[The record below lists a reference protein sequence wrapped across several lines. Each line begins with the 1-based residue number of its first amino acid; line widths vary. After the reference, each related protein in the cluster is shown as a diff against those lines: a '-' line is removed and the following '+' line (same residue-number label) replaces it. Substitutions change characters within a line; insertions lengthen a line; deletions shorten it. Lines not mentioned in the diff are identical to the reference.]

1 MYCVNCGVK
10 LGDTE
15 KSCPLCGTAVFHP
28 DIHRGEAEPLYPENR
43 LPAPQVSSRGG
54 QIIATAVFLLPMLIT
69 FQCDM
74 QINRA
79 VTWSGYVIGALLTA
93 YVVFVLPQWFFRPNP
108 VVFCAVDFAAVGLY
122 LLYINCAVNGDWF
135 LSFAFPVTGVLGVIC
150 TAVTALLRY
159 VRRGVLFIIGGAL
172 IALGAFMPLMEYLL
186 YITFEPIR
194 FFGWSFYPL
203 SALAVLG
210 GMLIFLAINRRA
222 REKMEKKFF
231 I

>member
-10 LGDTE
+10 LGDAE
-15 KSCPLCGTAVFHP
+15 KSCPLCGTVAFHP
-28 DIHRGEAEPLYPENR
+28 DIHRSEGEPLYPENR
-43 LPAPQVSSRGG
+43 LPAPQVSSRGA
-54 QIIATAVFLLPMLIT
+54 QIIATAIFLLPMLIT
-69 FQCDM
+69 FQCDL

-79 VTWSGYVIGALLTA
+79 ITWSGYVIGGLVTA
-93 YVVFVLPQWFFRPNP
+93 YVIFVLPQWFVRPNP
-108 VVFCAVDFAAVGLY
+108 VVFCAVDFVTVGLY
-122 LLYINCAVNGDWF
+122 LLYINLAVDGDWF
-135 LSFAFPVTGVLGVIC
+135 LSFAFPVTGAIGAIC
-150 TAVTALLRY
+150 TAVMALLRY
-159 VRRGVLFIIGGAL
+159 VRRGVLYIIGGAL
-172 IALGAFMPLMEYLL
+172 IALGCFMPLMEYLL
-186 YITFEPIR
+186 VVTFEPIR